1 MSCFVAVLILA
12 TVWTTLL
19 RALGLQWHMG
29 AVIVLCLWVLGFPL
43 LWYTAKTKGGGL
55 IAIWMFFPLTY
66 AIMNVGLMLVYMTAD
81 WEKICREQIFREQ
94 NKRQLGLDG
103 DSDVHDKMV
112 STERTRLMA
121 SENGV

>member
-19 RALGLQWHMG
+19 RALGLRWHMG

-43 LWYTAKTKGGGL
+43 LWYTAKTKGRGL

-81 WEKICREQIFREQ
+81 WEKICREQIF
-94 NKRQLGLDG
+94 
-103 DSDVHDKMV
+103 
-112 STERTRLMA
+112 
-121 SENGV
+121 